1 MVNVWL
7 GILVLGIVA
16 ILLCAIVVV
25 FMAYYASYWT
35 KKHPDLTKQ
44 TQEYTKAIAD
54 YNAIKDKFPAVQ
66 EEFENFKKEYAK
78 LKEEYDFLN
87 VQCTHL
93 KDYMEAEEKLRVERA
108 KHDN

>member
-7 GILVLGIVA
+7 GILVLVIVA

-44 TQEYTKAIAD
+44 TQEYTKAVAD
-54 YNAIKDKFPAVQ
+54 YNAIKDKFPVVQ
-66 EEFENFKKEYAK
+66 EEFENF
-78 LKEEYDFLN
+78 
-87 VQCTHL
+87 
-93 KDYMEAEEKLRVERA
+93 
-108 KHDN
+108 